1 MYHCKMFRLMIILQ
15 LSFASFGFL
24 LNTKAPSSSN
34 GNNQYI
40 TVAEYYAD
48 KASLRHEMDRTLNLL
63 TSQIEQRLFQMQS
76 PTDAIERK
84 YNETFENLMT
94 VSAKLETTEAKYK
107 FLEQK
112 YATLEKVVQHL
123 ENELTLGKNNLRDVK
138 VRLTNIEQSKSI
150 NQILELNQM
159 REKIKLMENSV
170 NQLQGNE
177 QSRSQDFLAL
187 YNITLIEKNNI
198 AKLQHK
204 TELQENYLAEQNATY
219 SKEISI
225 LHGRAGNHDN
235 QLLIL
240 KNETEAQG
248 HQLYLQNQNCTDQIN
263 YLQNK
268 TNQQDQQFTSI
279 LTEIGRMN
287 ETTHT
292 EMLRFKK
299 VQAKQ
304 VSGTECK
311 DIVGVKSD
319 INTVSPDQ
327 LHTFKVLCEDENWT
341 VIQKRFD
348 GSTEFYRNWEDYENG
363 FGDLNREFW
372 LGNRNIALLTSIG
385 THELKINLEDWDG
398 SKRYANFK
406 NFKIDGASDKYRLNI
421 SGYSGNA
428 GDGMTEYNGYYFS
441 TYDRDHDTRPDM
453 NCAAYAIIK
462 GAWWFYSCWTGN
474 GASLNGKYTSGPSSS
489 AGIRYKAWK
498 YQSLKKSTMMIRK
511 V

>member
-1 MYHCKMFRLMIILQ
+1 MYHCKMFRLLIILQ

-24 LNTKAPSSSN
+24 LNTKAPSSFN

-84 YNETFENLMT
+84 YNETFENLMK

-112 YATLEKVVQHL
+112 YSTLEKVVQHL
-123 ENELTLGKNNLRDVK
+123 ESELTLGKNNLRDVK
-138 VRLTNIEQSKSI
+138 VRLSNIEQSKSI

-187 YNITLIEKNNI
+187 YNITLIANNHI

-204 TELQENYLAEQNATY
+204 TELQDNYLAEQNVTY

-225 LHGRAGNHDN
+225 LYGRAGNHDN

-292 EMLRFKK
+292 EMLLFKK

-304 VSGTECK
+304 VSGNCNLFIYDT
-311 DIVGVKSD
+311 
-319 INTVSPDQ
+319 
-327 LHTFKVLCEDENWT
+327 LA
-341 VIQKRFD
+341 VIM
-348 GSTEFYRNWEDYENG
+348 
-363 FGDLNREFW
+363 LNAF
-372 LGNRNIALLTSIG
+372 L
-385 THELKINLEDWDG
+385 D
-398 SKRYANFK
+398 
-406 NFKIDGASDKYRLNI
+406 
-421 SGYSGNA
+421 
-428 GDGMTEYNGYYFS
+428 
-441 TYDRDHDTRPDM
+441 
-453 NCAAYAIIK
+453 
-462 GAWWFYSCWTGN
+462 
-474 GASLNGKYTSGPSSS
+474 
-489 AGIRYKAWK
+489 
-498 YQSLKKSTMMIRK
+498 
-511 V
+511 